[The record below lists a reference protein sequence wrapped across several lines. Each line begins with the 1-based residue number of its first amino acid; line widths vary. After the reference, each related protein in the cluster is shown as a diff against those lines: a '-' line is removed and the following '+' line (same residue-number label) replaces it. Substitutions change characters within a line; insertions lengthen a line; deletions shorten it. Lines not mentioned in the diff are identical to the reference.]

1 MKLFIKKFDE
11 LSLNELY
18 DILKLRV
25 DVFVVEQ
32 RCPYQEIDDRDQNAL
47 HVFLKDENSIQ
58 AYLRVLDR
66 GVESEFVSIGRVVT
80 ATRSKGLGTRI
91 LNEGIKAA
99 EEVYHADK
107 IYLEAQTYAIPFY
120 EKAGFKVISDEFM
133 MDDIPHVKMLLSVNS
148 E

>member
-47 HVFLKDENSIQ
+47 HVFFKDENRIQ

-66 GVESEFVSIGRVVT
+66 GVESEYVSIGRVVT
-80 ATRSKGLGTRI
+80 ATRNKGLGIRI
-91 LNEGIKAA
+91 LNEGIRMAQ
-99 EEVYHADK
+99 EVYRADK

-120 EKAGFKVISDEFM
+120 EKAGFRVISEEFAI
-133 MDDIPHVKMLLSVNS
+133 DGIPHVKMLLSVSS

>member
-18 DILKLRV
+18 DILKLRI

-32 RCPYQEIDDRDQNAL
+32 KCPYPEADDRDQKAL
-47 HVFLKDENSIQ
+47 HIFLKDGNTIQ

-66 GVESEFVSIGRVVT
+66 GVESEYVSIGRVVT
-80 ATRSKGLGTRI
+80 ATRNKGLGIRI
-91 LNEGIKAA
+91 LNEGIRAA
-99 EEVYHADK
+99 QEVYRADK

-120 EKAGFKVISDEFM
+120 EKAGFRVISEKFV
-133 MDDIPHVKMLLSVNS
+133 MDGIPHVKMLLNIGR